1 MEDFNGLEPRLQA
14 LEEFTNGL
22 RAEREKQM
30 QEQELQQ
37 LLDSYGMQFNGR
49 RDVGMEILNQLHRR
63 GVDTSAA
70 SSNAVQDIITDM
82 QAQIAQLY
90 DDFNQKRQEMD
101 QIQQQAAQLTD
112 QINNIDQVVADTTGD
127 GSEIPVP
134 TNMSPEQMSTEVP
147 PAPDATMTPPPPA
160 ADESVTPPPADMSVP
175 PEQPASDTTS
185 EVPPPVPEQPVVSDV
200 RLKNVDTPNPMQNQ
214 QQFFIKKT
222 NKVNVAPS
230 ADILSDK
237 RVKEVHTPTFGRH
250 LISVAS
256 RGF

>member
-14 LEEFTNGL
+14 LEEFTNSL
-22 RAEREKQM
+22 RAEREKQA

-101 QIQQQAAQLTD
+101 QIQQRAAQLTD

-134 TNMSPEQMSTEVP
+134 TNMSPEQAPTEVP
-147 PAPDATMTPPPPA
+147 PAPDATMTPPPV

-175 PEQPASDTTS
+175 PEQPAPDTTS

>member
-14 LEEFTNGL
+14 LEEFTNSL
-22 RAEREKQM
+22 RAEREKQA

-134 TNMSPEQMSTEVP
+134 TSMSPEQAPTEVP
-147 PAPDATMTPPPPA
+147 PAPDATMAPPPV

-175 PEQPASDTTS
+175 LEQPAPDTTS

-214 QQFFIKKT
+214 QRFFIKKT

>member
-22 RAEREKQM
+22 RAEREKQA
-30 QEQELQQ
+30 QEQELQL

-134 TNMSPEQMSTEVP
+134 TDMSPEQAPTEVP
-147 PAPDATMTPPPPA
+147 PAPDATMA
-160 ADESVTPPPADMSVP
+160 PPPADGSVP
-175 PEQPASDTTS
+175 PEQPAPDTTS
-185 EVPPPVPEQPVVSDV
+185 EVPPPAPEQPVVSDV

>member
-22 RAEREKQM
+22 KAEREKQM

-134 TNMSPEQMSTEVP
+134 TNMSPEQ
-147 PAPDATMTPPPPA
+147 PAP
-160 ADESVTPPPADMSVP
+160 
-175 PEQPASDTTS
+175 DTTS
-185 EVPPPVPEQPVVSDV
+185 EVPPPAPEQPVVSDV

>member
-134 TNMSPEQMSTEVP
+134 TNMSPEQM
-147 PAPDATMTPPPPA
+147 PATDATMAPPPA

-175 PEQPASDTTS
+175 PEQPAPDTTS
-185 EVPPPVPEQPVVSDV
+185 EVPPPAPEQPVVSDV

-230 ADILSDK
+230 PDILSDK

>member
-22 RAEREKQM
+22 RAEREKQA

-90 DDFNQKRQEMD
+90 DDFNQKRHEMD

-134 TNMSPEQMSTEVP
+134 TSMSPEQAPTEVP
-147 PAPDATMTPPPPA
+147 PAPDATMTPPP
-160 ADESVTPPPADMSVP
+160 ADGSVP
-175 PEQPASDTTS
+175 PEQPAPDTTS

>member
-22 RAEREKQM
+22 RAEREKQA

-134 TNMSPEQMSTEVP
+134 TSMSPEQAPTEVP
-147 PAPDATMTPPPPA
+147 PAPDATMA
-160 ADESVTPPPADMSVP
+160 PPPADMSVP
-175 PEQPASDTTS
+175 PEQPAPNTTS

>member
-22 RAEREKQM
+22 RAEREKQA

-134 TNMSPEQMSTEVP
+134 TSMSPEQAPTEVP
-147 PAPDATMTPPPPA
+147 PAPDATMA
-160 ADESVTPPPADMSVP
+160 PPPADGSVP
-175 PEQPASDTTS
+175 PEQPAPDTTS

>member
-22 RAEREKQM
+22 RAEREKQA

-101 QIQQQAAQLTD
+101 QMQQQAAQLTD

-134 TNMSPEQMSTEVP
+134 TNMSPEQAPTEVP
-147 PAPDATMTPPPPA
+147 PAPDATMA
-160 ADESVTPPPADMSVP
+160 PPPADMSVP
-175 PEQPASDTTS
+175 PEQPAPDTTS

>member
-134 TNMSPEQMSTEVP
+134 TNMSPEQ
-147 PAPDATMTPPPPA
+147 APDATMTPPPA

-175 PEQPASDTTS
+175 PEQPAPDTTS
-185 EVPPPVPEQPVVSDV
+185 EVPPPASEQPVVSNE
-200 RLKNVDTPNPMQNQ
+200 RLKNVDTPNHMQNK

>member
-127 GSEIPVP
+127 GSEIPVS
-134 TNMSPEQMSTEVP
+134 TNMSPEQ
-147 PAPDATMTPPPPA
+147 PAPDTTSEVPPPA

-175 PEQPASDTTS
+175 PAPDTTS
-185 EVPPPVPEQPVVSDV
+185 EVPPPAPEQPVVSDV

-214 QQFFIKKT
+214 QRFFIKKT

>member
-22 RAEREKQM
+22 RAERETQA

-101 QIQQQAAQLTD
+101 QLQQQAAQLTD

-134 TNMSPEQMSTEVP
+134 TSMSPEQAPTEVP
-147 PAPDATMTPPPPA
+147 PAPDATMA
-160 ADESVTPPPADMSVP
+160 PPPADGSVP
-175 PEQPASDTTS
+175 PEQPAPDTTS

>member
-22 RAEREKQM
+22 RAEREKQA

-127 GSEIPVP
+127 GSEIPVS
-134 TNMSPEQMSTEVP
+134 TDMSPEQAPTEVP
-147 PAPDATMTPPPPA
+147 PAPDATMA
-160 ADESVTPPPADMSVP
+160 PPPADGSVP
-175 PEQPASDTTS
+175 PEQPAPDTTS
-185 EVPPPVPEQPVVSDV
+185 EVPPPAPEQPVVSDV

-230 ADILSDK
+230 PDILSDK

>member
-22 RAEREKQM
+22 RAEREKQA

-134 TNMSPEQMSTEVP
+134 TNMSPEQPV
-147 PAPDATMTPPPPA
+147 PDATMTPPPA
-160 ADESVTPPPADMSVP
+160 ADESVTPPPADGSVP
-175 PEQPASDTTS
+175 PEQPVPDTTD

-200 RLKNVDTPNPMQNQ
+200 RLKNVDTPNHMQNK

>member
-22 RAEREKQM
+22 RAEREKQA

-134 TNMSPEQMSTEVP
+134 TSMSPEQAPTEVP
-147 PAPDATMTPPPPA
+147 PAPDATMA
-160 ADESVTPPPADMSVP
+160 PPPADESVP
-175 PEQPASDTTS
+175 PEQPAPDTTS
-185 EVPPPVPEQPVVSDV
+185 EVPPPAPEQPVVSDV

>member
-22 RAEREKQM
+22 RAEREKQA

-134 TNMSPEQMSTEVP
+134 TNMSPEQAPTEVP
-147 PAPDATMTPPPPA
+147 PAPDATMA
-160 ADESVTPPPADMSVP
+160 PPPADESVP
-175 PEQPASDTTS
+175 PEQPAPDTTS
-185 EVPPPVPEQPVVSDV
+185 EVPPPAPEQPVVSDV

-230 ADILSDK
+230 PDILSDK

>member
-134 TNMSPEQMSTEVP
+134 TNMSPEQ
-147 PAPDATMTPPPPA
+147 PAPDATMTPPPA

-175 PEQPASDTTS
+175 PEQLAPDTTS
-185 EVPPPVPEQPVVSDV
+185 EVPPPAPEQPVVSDV

-214 QQFFIKKT
+214 QRFFIKKT

>member
-112 QINNIDQVVADTTGD
+112 QINNIDQVVTDATGD

-134 TNMSPEQMSTEVP
+134 TNMSPEQ
-147 PAPDATMTPPPPA
+147 PAPDATSEVPPPA

-175 PEQPASDTTS
+175 PEQPAPDTTS
-185 EVPPPVPEQPVVSDV
+185 EVPPPAPEQPVVSDLI
-200 RLKNVDTPNPMQNQ
+200 LKNVDPSNPMQNQ
-214 QQFFIKKT
+214 QRFFIKKT
-222 NKVNVAPS
+222 N
-230 ADILSDK
+230 
-237 RVKEVHTPTFGRH
+237 KEVHTPTFGRH

>member
-22 RAEREKQM
+22 RAEREKQA

-134 TNMSPEQMSTEVP
+134 TNMSPEQAPTEVP
-147 PAPDATMTPPPPA
+147 PAPDATMAPPPA
-160 ADESVTPPPADMSVP
+160 ADESVTPPPADGFVP
-175 PEQPASDTTS
+175 PEQPAPDTTD

-200 RLKNVDTPNPMQNQ
+200 RLKNVDTPNHMQNK

>member
-22 RAEREKQM
+22 RAEREKQA

-112 QINNIDQVVADTTGD
+112 QINNIDKVVADTTGD

-134 TNMSPEQMSTEVP
+134 TSMSPEQ
-147 PAPDATMTPPPPA
+147 PAPDATITPPA
-160 ADESVTPPPADMSVP
+160 ADESVTPPPVDGSVP
-175 PEQPASDTTS
+175 PEQPAPDTTS

-200 RLKNVDTPNPMQNQ
+200 RLKNVDTPNHMQNK

-230 ADILSDK
+230 PDILSDK

>member
-22 RAEREKQM
+22 RAEREKQA

-90 DDFNQKRQEMD
+90 DDFNQKRQEMN

-112 QINNIDQVVADTTGD
+112 QINNIDQVVTDATGD

-134 TNMSPEQMSTEVP
+134 TNMSPEQAPATDTTSEVP
-147 PAPDATMTPPPPA
+147 PDATMTPPPA

-175 PEQPASDTTS
+175 PEQSAPDTTG
-185 EVPPPVPEQPVVSDV
+185 EVPPPASEQPVVSDLI
-200 RLKNVDTPNPMQNQ
+200 LKDVDTPNHMHNK

-222 NKVNVAPS
+222 NKANVA
-230 ADILSDK
+230 
-237 RVKEVHTPTFGRH
+237 PTFGRH

>member
-134 TNMSPEQMSTEVP
+134 TNMSPEQ
-147 PAPDATMTPPPPA
+147 PAPDATMAPPPA

-175 PEQPASDTTS
+175 PEQPAPDTTS
-185 EVPPPVPEQPVVSDV
+185 EVPPPAPEQPVVSDV
-200 RLKNVDTPNPMQNQ
+200 RLKNVDTPNPMHNQ

-237 RVKEVHTPTFGRH
+237 RVKEAHTPTFGRH

>member
-134 TNMSPEQMSTEVP
+134 TDISPEQM
-147 PAPDATMTPPPPA
+147 PATDATMAPPPA

-175 PEQPASDTTS
+175 PEQPAPDTTS
-185 EVPPPVPEQPVVSDV
+185 EVPPPAPEQPVVSDV

-230 ADILSDK
+230 PDILSDK

>member
-22 RAEREKQM
+22 RAEREKQA

-134 TNMSPEQMSTEVP
+134 TNMSPEQAPTEVP
-147 PAPDATMTPPPPA
+147 PAPDATMTPPP
-160 ADESVTPPPADMSVP
+160 ADGSVP
-175 PEQPASDTTS
+175 PEQPAPDTTS

-214 QQFFIKKT
+214 QRFFIKKT

>member
-112 QINNIDQVVADTTGD
+112 KINNIDQVVADTTGD

-134 TNMSPEQMSTEVP
+134 TNMSPEQ
-147 PAPDATMTPPPPA
+147 PAPDATMTPPPA
-160 ADESVTPPPADMSVP
+160 ADESVTPPAADMSVP
-175 PEQPASDTTS
+175 PEQPAPDNTN

-200 RLKNVDTPNPMQNQ
+200 ILKDIDPSNHTQKQ

-222 NKVNVAPS
+222 NKVKDA
-230 ADILSDK
+230 
-237 RVKEVHTPTFGRH
+237 HTPTFGRH

>member
-22 RAEREKQM
+22 RAEREKQA

-134 TNMSPEQMSTEVP
+134 TNMSPEQAPTEVP
-147 PAPDATMTPPPPA
+147 PVPDATMTPPP
-160 ADESVTPPPADMSVP
+160 ADGSVP
-175 PEQPASDTTS
+175 PEQPAPDTTS

-200 RLKNVDTPNPMQNQ
+200 RFKNVDTLNPMQNQ

-230 ADILSDK
+230 PDILSDK

>member
-134 TNMSPEQMSTEVP
+134 TNMSPEQM
-147 PAPDATMTPPPPA
+147 PATDATMTPPPA

-175 PEQPASDTTS
+175 PEQPAPDTTS
-185 EVPPPVPEQPVVSDV
+185 EVPPPAPEQPVVSDV

-230 ADILSDK
+230 PDILSDK

>member
-22 RAEREKQM
+22 RAEREKQA

-134 TNMSPEQMSTEVP
+134 TNMSPEQ
-147 PAPDATMTPPPPA
+147 APDATMTPPPA

-175 PEQPASDTTS
+175 PEQPAPDTTS

-200 RLKNVDTPNPMQNQ
+200 RLKNVDTPNHMQNK

>member
-112 QINNIDQVVADTTGD
+112 QINNIDKVVADTTGD

-134 TNMSPEQMSTEVP
+134 TNMSPEQ
-147 PAPDATMTPPPPA
+147 PAPDATMTPPPA

-175 PEQPASDTTS
+175 PEQPAPDTTG

-200 RLKNVDTPNPMQNQ
+200 RLKNVDTPNHMQNK
-214 QQFFIKKT
+214 QQFFIKKI
-222 NKVNVAPS
+222 NKENVAPS

>member
-22 RAEREKQM
+22 RAEREKQA

-127 GSEIPVP
+127 GSEIPVS
-134 TNMSPEQMSTEVP
+134 TDMSPEQAPTEVP
-147 PAPDATMTPPPPA
+147 PAPDATMTPPPV
-160 ADESVTPPPADMSVP
+160 DGSVP
-175 PEQPASDTTS
+175 PEQPAPDTTS
-185 EVPPPVPEQPVVSDV
+185 AVPPPVPEQPVVSDV

>member
-22 RAEREKQM
+22 RAEREKQA

-134 TNMSPEQMSTEVP
+134 TNMSPEQAAPDTTSEVP
-147 PAPDATMTPPPPA
+147 PSA
-160 ADESVTPPPADMSVP
+160 ADESVTPPPADTSVP
-175 PEQPASDTTS
+175 PEQPVPDTTS

>member
-22 RAEREKQM
+22 RAEREKQA

-134 TNMSPEQMSTEVP
+134 TSMSPEQAPTEVP
-147 PAPDATMTPPPPA
+147 PAPDATMTPPP
-160 ADESVTPPPADMSVP
+160 ADMSVP
-175 PEQPASDTTS
+175 PEQPAPDTTS

-200 RLKNVDTPNPMQNQ
+200 RLKNVDKPNHMQNQ
-214 QQFFIKKT
+214 QHFFIKKT

>member
-22 RAEREKQM
+22 KAEREKQA

-127 GSEIPVP
+127 GSEIPVS
-134 TNMSPEQMSTEVP
+134 TDMSPEQAPTEVP
-147 PAPDATMTPPPPA
+147 PAPDATMA
-160 ADESVTPPPADMSVP
+160 PPPADGSVP
-175 PEQPASDTTS
+175 PEQPAPDTTS

-230 ADILSDK
+230 PDILSDK

>member
-22 RAEREKQM
+22 RAEREKQA

-134 TNMSPEQMSTEVP
+134 TNMSPEQVPTEVP
-147 PAPDATMTPPPPA
+147 PAPDATMA
-160 ADESVTPPPADMSVP
+160 PPPADVSVP

>member
-127 GSEIPVP
+127 GSEIPVL
-134 TNMSPEQMSTEVP
+134 TNMSPEQ
-147 PAPDATMTPPPPA
+147 PAPDTTSEVPPPA

-175 PEQPASDTTS
+175 PEQPAPDTTS

-200 RLKNVDTPNPMQNQ
+200 RLKNVDTPNHMQNK

>member
-22 RAEREKQM
+22 RAEREKQA

-112 QINNIDQVVADTTGD
+112 QINNIDQVVADATGD

-134 TNMSPEQMSTEVP
+134 TNMSPEQAPTEVP
-147 PAPDATMTPPPPA
+147 PAPDATMA
-160 ADESVTPPPADMSVP
+160 PPPADGSVP
-175 PEQPASDTTS
+175 PEQPAPDTTS
-185 EVPPPVPEQPVVSDV
+185 EVPPPAPEQPVVSDV

-237 RVKEVHTPTFGRH
+237 RVKKVHTPTFGRH

>member
-22 RAEREKQM
+22 RAEREKQA

-134 TNMSPEQMSTEVP
+134 TNMSPEQAPAPDTTMAPP
-147 PAPDATMTPPPPA
+147 PAPDATMTPPA
-160 ADESVTPPPADMSVP
+160 ADESVP
-175 PEQPASDTTS
+175 PEQPAPDTTS

-200 RLKNVDTPNPMQNQ
+200 RLKNVNTPNPMQNK

>member
-134 TNMSPEQMSTEVP
+134 TNMLPEQ
-147 PAPDATMTPPPPA
+147 PAPDATMTPPPA
-160 ADESVTPPPADMSVP
+160 ADESVTPPPADMSVS
-175 PEQPASDTTS
+175 PEQPAPDTTS
-185 EVPPPVPEQPVVSDV
+185 EVPPPAPEQPVVSDV

>member
-22 RAEREKQM
+22 RAEREKQA

-134 TNMSPEQMSTEVP
+134 TNMSSEQAPDATMAPP
-147 PAPDATMTPPPPA
+147 PAPDATMA
-160 ADESVTPPPADMSVP
+160 PPPADGSVP
-175 PEQPASDTTS
+175 PEQPAPDTTS

-214 QQFFIKKT
+214 QHFFIKKT